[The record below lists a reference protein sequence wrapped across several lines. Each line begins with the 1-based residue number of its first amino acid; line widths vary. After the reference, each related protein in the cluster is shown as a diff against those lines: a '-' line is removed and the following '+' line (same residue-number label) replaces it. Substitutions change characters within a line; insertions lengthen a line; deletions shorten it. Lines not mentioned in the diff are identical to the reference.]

1 MKIKIT
7 ISLIWTVIVLC
18 AFYFGRLARDY
29 PVERQITVQ
38 QAYIAELENRTVTEQ
53 MKAIQRQVGCKKID
67 GEIGTETMPLVNTQ
81 VRAEKKRELMNQYAV
96 ESFER
101 MAGDTK

>member
-29 PVERQITVQ
+29 PAERQIVAQ
-38 QAYIAELENRTVTEQ
+38 Q
-53 MKAIQRQVGCKKID
+53 KALARIPTIKEIQRKVGAEPDGIVGPNTIELWDKKTCD
-67 GEIGTETMPLVNTQ
+67 
-81 VRAEKKRELMNQYAV
+81 QYAV